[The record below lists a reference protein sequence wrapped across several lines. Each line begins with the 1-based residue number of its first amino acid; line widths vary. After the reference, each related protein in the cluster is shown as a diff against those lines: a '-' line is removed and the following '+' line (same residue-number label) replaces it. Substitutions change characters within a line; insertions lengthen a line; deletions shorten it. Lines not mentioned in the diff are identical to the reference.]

1 MSREKER
8 IDASFNYTMSIMPN
22 VIGGSALLTEEEYIN
37 FNRNSTFE
45 AGAIWSDKTLI
56 EKAHK
61 WISEHVAEATGIDS
75 VALIESFDEFIE
87 N

>member
-8 IDASFNYTMSIMPN
+8 INASFDYTMAMMPN
-22 VIGGSALLTEEEYIN
+22 VICGSGLLSEEEYIN
-37 FNRNSTFE
+37 FNRNHHFE
-45 AGAIWSDKTLI
+45 EGAIWADKTLI
-56 EKAHK
+56 EKVHK

>member
-8 IDASFNYTMSIMPN
+8 IDASFNYTMSIRPN

-37 FNRNSTFE
+37 FNRNHHFE
-45 AGAIWSDKTLI
+45 AGAIWCDKTLI
-56 EKAHK
+56 EKVHK

-75 VALIESFDEFIE
+75 DALIESFDEFIE